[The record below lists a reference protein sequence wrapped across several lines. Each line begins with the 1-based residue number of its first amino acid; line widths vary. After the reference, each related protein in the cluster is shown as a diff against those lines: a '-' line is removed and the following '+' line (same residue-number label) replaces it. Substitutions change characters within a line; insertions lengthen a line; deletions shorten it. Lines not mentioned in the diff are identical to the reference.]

1 MTEINFVFA
10 GALAVAHSLLHYFPV
25 VICFFF
31 PFLLSFFFFHV
42 SSLSIFFLLEI
53 GIRAAPLSRDSR
65 SDLAERGQLRG
76 EMWRTT

>member
-1 MTEINFVFA
+1 LR
-10 GALAVAHSLLHYFPV
+10 GRSLLLTRYFITSLSSSV
-25 VICFFF
+25 FFF
-31 PFLLSFFFFHV
+31 LFFFLFFFFHV